1 MTSGDGERERN
12 FEGAGAAL
20 EFAIWGLSDQVRTI
34 ERTDAKSERAMTLA
48 VAIFALFS
56 GALTFQLD
64 SPGRLATV
72 VASVAAIA
80 VAGCFVL
87 AVWLFFR
94 SYAAINWHLGPES
107 ERLLEIS
114 GEHAESRV
122 RQWLAEQILASVAHN
137 ETSLKDKT
145 VWSTRLFRAV
155 LLEAAFA
162 GAGVVALLLIASAAN

>member
-1 MTSGDGERERN
+1 MTGDEGGRERN

-20 EFAIWGLSDQVRTI
+20 EFALWGLSDQVRTI
-34 ERTDAKSERAMTLA
+34 ERTDAKTELAMTLA

-87 AVWLFFR
+87 AVWLLFQ
-94 SYAAINWHLGPES
+94 SYRAVNWYLGPES

-114 GEHAESRV
+114 GEHAEPRV

-145 VWSTRLFRAV
+145 VWSTRLFRTVFLEAV
-155 LLEAAFA
+155 LA
-162 GAGVVALLLIASAAN
+162 GAGVAAVLIASAAN

>member
-1 MTSGDGERERN
+1 MTTDDVGGERE

-72 VASVAAIA
+72 VASVAAIS

-107 ERLLEIS
+107 ERLLEVS
-114 GEHAESRV
+114 SEHAEPRV
-122 RQWLAEQILASVAHN
+122 RLWLAEQILASRAQRDQPEGQDRMVDPAVPDPYCWRPPSP
-137 ETSLKDKT
+137 EQE
-145 VWSTRLFRAV
+145 WSPCC
-155 LLEAAFA
+155 
-162 GAGVVALLLIASAAN
+162 